1 MKKPTGKLLFAYN
14 TIANMESR
22 NVELEAE
29 RDALQKREKAAA
41 DIISAVA
48 HIGVDF
54 GYGRFGAWGISTLLV
69 LENGLRQEVK
79 NDEPIPTQDD
89 KS

>member
-54 GYGRFGAWGISTLLV
+54 GYGRFGLG
-69 LENGLRQEVK
+69 
-79 NDEPIPTQDD
+79 D
-89 KS
+89 KHIASAREWLAAGGEER